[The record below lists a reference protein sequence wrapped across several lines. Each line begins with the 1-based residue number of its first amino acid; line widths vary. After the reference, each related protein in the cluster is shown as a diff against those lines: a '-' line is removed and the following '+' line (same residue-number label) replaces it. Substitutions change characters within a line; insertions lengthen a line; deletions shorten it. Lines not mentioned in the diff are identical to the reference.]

1 MLHTEAGYLQHEDCG
16 MADLDA
22 AASLSTQTQIIH
34 LFLLSG
40 ACHTGGTGASLSGLL
55 NRGVPS

>member
-1 MLHTEAGYLQHEDCG
+1 MSPTEGGYLQHEYCG
-16 MADLDA
+16 MANPDA

-40 ACHTGGTGASLSGLL
+40 ACHTGGTGASLSRPL